1 MLPWLTYCI
10 LIFFCSTPWGV
21 IYVLYIITNVFGK
34 ILIKIIPHY
43 FCGYCSNVQHFTTLK
58 NILSMSFCTFHT
70 YRIPQFAMSVST
82 FLRDL
87 CPYIINRLLGKE
99 ADIAP
104 FLMLMHTYSLIAISM
119 QIRAS
124 IFDENSV

>member
-1 MLPWLTYCI
+1 MAYLLHSD
-10 LIFFCSTPWGV
+10 FFCSTPWGV

-34 ILIKIIPHY
+34 ISLKIIPRIIAVANAFYVVYVLYIINTFIAHFSIKIIPHY

-87 CPYIINRLLGKE
+87 CPYIINRLLGK
-99 ADIAP
+99 
-104 FLMLMHTYSLIAISM
+104 
-119 QIRAS
+119 
-124 IFDENSV
+124 